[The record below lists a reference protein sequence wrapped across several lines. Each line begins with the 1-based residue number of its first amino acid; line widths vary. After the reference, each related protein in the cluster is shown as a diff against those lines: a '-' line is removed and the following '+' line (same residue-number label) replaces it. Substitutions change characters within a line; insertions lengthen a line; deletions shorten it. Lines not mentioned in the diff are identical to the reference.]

1 VRTQRS
7 LKQRIRAVRRR
18 PGYAR
23 VEAALLGPLI
33 WCLLWF
39 LRLTSRFQLDGAER
53 LLADWSNNTP
63 VVLAF
68 WHGRSIM
75 LPFVLP
81 PSTNA
86 RASGH
91 DTYIMNS
98 THRDGEIITR
108 ALVRFGIRTTRGS
121 TSRGAVAG
129 TLGLMRALR
138 GGATVALI
146 PDGPRGPA
154 GRAQA
159 GAVELAATAGVSLY
173 PVAFSA
179 TRHIRLTGWDR
190 MMVPLPGARIVCTIG
205 EPMRRDAG
213 RLDKGTREQLRARL
227 ETQLIAVTRKADRLC
242 GRPEEDA

>member
-1 VRTQRS
+1 
-7 LKQRIRAVRRR
+7 
-18 PGYAR
+18 
-23 VEAALLGPLI
+23 
-33 WCLLWF
+33 
-39 LRLTSRFQLDGAER
+39 
-53 LLADWSNNTP
+53 
-63 VVLAF
+63 
-68 WHGRSIM
+68 
-75 LPFVLP
+75 
-81 PSTNA
+81 
-86 RASGH
+86 
-91 DTYIMNS
+91 MNS